1 MNGVICYLLINRIP
15 KLPKLAIESAL
26 QKTNADI
33 YVGYLNR
40 SDLSELPT
48 NPRIHLIDLK
58 SQALNKNLVPKTSDY
73 ISFDNNFFF
82 QVVQLKWDLFQVV
95 LSQTNA
101 DFLVYLDVD
110 VIVLKDLVAEFANTF
125 LAKNNVKVLAQD
137 FTHNPSSPRL
147 CMGVFAIRN
156 QNSASE
162 FLKVCSQLHK
172 SRLETNERFGDDDVI
187 TEVYD
192 RSPESGSFGLLPQQS
207 FPVGNLI
214 NLFLPFGALRGLR
227 PNLPFIY
234 HANFVV
240 GNQKK
245 RLLLYL
251 MNFLSNGED
260 FFEVVREYLAVSIR
274 SLFNAFARIFGRLG
288 GFIK

>member
-15 KLPKLAIESAL
+15 KLPTLAIESAL
-26 QKTNADI
+26 QNTDADI

-40 SDLSELPT
+40 SDLSELPV
-48 NPRIHLIDLK
+48 NPRIHLVDLK
-58 SQALNKNLVPKTSDY
+58 SQALKKNLVPKSSDY

-95 LSQTNA
+95 LSQTDA

-110 VIVLKDLVAEFANTF
+110 VIVLKDLVVEFANTF
-125 LAKNNVKVLAQD
+125 LAKKNVRVLAQD
-137 FTHNPSSPRL
+137 FTHNPSVPRL

-156 QNSASE
+156 QKSANE
-162 FLKVCSQLHK
+162 FLKVCSELHRK
-172 SRLETNERFGDDDVI
+172 RLETNERFGDDDVI
-187 TEVYD
+187 TEVYEL
-192 RSPESGSFGLLPQQS
+192 SQESGSFGLLPQQS

-227 PNLPFIY
+227 PDEPFIY

-251 MNFLSNGED
+251 MNFLTNGEG
-260 FFEVVREYLAVSIR
+260 FFEVVREYLAFSIR
-274 SLFNAFARIFGRLG
+274 TLLNAFARILVRLR
-288 GFIK
+288 GFFK